1 MFAKK
6 LCVKTFQVKNV
17 PLTLTLSLDLKT
29 SILIVDGFLYHITED
44 LGVDVSLVM
53 IRVILKKGGIMLLQD
68 TFAKFHFCAIFG
80 HILAYIL
87 VHIQLI
93 LTKFCIHGSVI
104 WRWGVLFLLQS
115 TFNNIPKTALK
126 LKTDKD
132 TLTVII

>member
-29 SILIVDGFLYHITED
+29 SILIVDGFFLYHITEG

-53 IRVILKKGGIMLLQD
+53 IRVTLKKRWYYVVTG
-68 TFAKFHFCAIFG
+68 HFCQVSLLCYLWTYISI
-80 HILAYIL
+80 HISTY
-87 VHIQLI
+87 IQLI

-115 TFNNIPKTALK
+115 TFNTYQKQL
-126 LKTDKD
+126 
-132 TLTVII
+132 

>member
-29 SILIVDGFLYHITED
+29 SILIVDGFLYHITEG
-44 LGVDVSLVM
+44 LGIDVSLVM

-104 WRWGVLFLLQS
+104 WRCGVLFLLQS
-115 TFNNIPKTALK
+115 TFNTYQKQL
-126 LKTDKD
+126 
-132 TLTVII
+132 